1 MSQFRTRLPPPGA
14 LIVFEAVARRLG
26 FTAAARELGV
36 SQAATSRQVRIL
48 EDHLGAALFRREG
61 RQIRLTEAGEQLQL
75 AVTMGLGHIASTVD
89 ALRAPK
95 RGKDLTVATSIAFS
109 AFWLMP
115 RLPGFHAAYP
125 ELELRLVTS
134 DSEADWLA
142 GNVDVAVVFGSG
154 GAPGVV
160 AEPLFGDQILA
171 VCHPD
176 YFAGRRP
183 PRTAVELRDQVLL
196 QHETEHPSWIT
207 WPSWFA
213 HQGVDSAKPL
223 QGPHFNNYTMIV
235 QAALDGQ
242 GIGLGWRRLIGPQLE
257 AGRLR
262 QVTQASVV
270 PEEGYAVVMP
280 ESRRDDPKV
289 AAFRD
294 WIMAEAAED
303 WR

>member
-1 MSQFRTRLPPPGA
+1 MSLFRTRLPPPGA
-14 LIVFEAVARRLG
+14 LIVFEAVARCLG

-48 EDHLGAALFRREG
+48 EDHLGVALFRREG
-61 RQIRLTEAGEQLQL
+61 RQIRLTEAGEQLHL
-75 AVTMGLGHIASTVD
+75 AVTMGLGHIAGTVD

-115 RLPGFHAAYP
+115 RLPGFHAAHP

-142 GNVDVAVVFGSG
+142 GNVDVAVIFGPRA
-154 GAPGVV
+154 APGFV
-160 AEPLFGDQILA
+160 AEPLFGDRIVA

-176 YFAGRRP
+176 YFARLRP
-183 PRTAVELRDQVLL
+183 PRTAAGLRDQVLL
-196 QHETEHPSWIT
+196 QHETEHPSWMT
-207 WPSWFA
+207 WPTWFA
-213 HQGVDSAKPL
+213 RQGVDLVKPL
-223 QGPHFNNYTMIV
+223 HGPHFNNYTMIV
-235 QAALDGQ
+235 QAAQDGQ
-242 GIGLGWRRLIGPQLE
+242 GIGLGWRRLIEPQLRS
-257 AGRLR
+257 GRLR
-262 QVTQASVV
+262 QVTAASVA
-270 PEEGYAVVMP
+270 PDAGYAVLMP

-294 WIMAEAAED
+294 WIMAEAAQD